1 MYIFSLQLDLLT
13 AALHQAP
20 TLIDCQIFKDHSYP
34 AAALRFRFTFATA
47 SSFAASDK
55 SFCLSAAEK
64 RDYEAL
70 RSFRQQLFS
79 RISKN
84 VFDYLLLQ
92 NDYCTYFNHLAPLT
106 SHCAAFAFFALFLN
120 GRRTIARHIRLGK
133 RF

>member
-20 TLIDCQIFKDHSYP
+20 TLIDCQIFKDLFNP
-34 AAALRFRFTFATA
+34 CRCAQTAFTFVTHLP
-47 SSFAASDK
+47 SFAASDK

-64 RDYEAL
+64 RDYETL

-79 RISKN
+79 
-84 VFDYLLLQ
+84 
-92 NDYCTYFNHLAPLT
+92 TYFE
-106 SHCAAFAFFALFLN
+106 
-120 GRRTIARHIRLGK
+120 K